1 MKKSTLKRKF
11 KEKTKERV
19 EKETVIIIYSLII
32 LLMGVYIMFKSGY
45 AEPLLNL
52 IGIN

>member
-1 MKKSTLKRKF
+1 MKKSLKKKI

-19 EKETVIIIYSLII
+19 EKETAIIIYSLTI

-52 IGIN
+52 IKIK